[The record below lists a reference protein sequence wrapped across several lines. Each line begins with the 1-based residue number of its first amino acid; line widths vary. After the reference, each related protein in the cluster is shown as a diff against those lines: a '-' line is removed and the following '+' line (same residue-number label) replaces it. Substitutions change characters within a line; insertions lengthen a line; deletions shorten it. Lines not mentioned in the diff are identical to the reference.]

1 MDDLDVIVV
10 GGFFGGGHR
19 SHMLSHF
26 LCAVAVPPTAAG
38 ATAAAAGDT
47 ADGAH
52 PQQFLTFCKV
62 RTPSCSLQ
70 AKLIFMTLSMKLVL
84 LV

>member
-26 LCAVAVPPTAAG
+26 LCAVAVPPAAASG
-38 ATAAAAGDT
+38 TAAAGDT

-62 RTPSCSLQ
+62 RIPSCSLQ